1 MRPPGRPTGECRS
14 AQHDDAPV
22 SVVLDDRRPAKEKLP
37 VDLAKLSKRLHRL
50 AGQAITGTTLLVDGG
65 QHLSRQPR
73 DVAFAAAA
81 PEA

>member
-50 AGQAITGTTLLVDGG
+50 AGQAITDFNMIEEGDKVM
-65 QHLSRQPR
+65 
-73 DVAFAAAA
+73 V
-81 PEA
+81 